1 MSPLNVNIEIS
12 YESKDEVN
20 FTKIEITEQV
30 PDIEVEKL
38 PDPPKLEKKASIVTN
53 RKISYVKL
61 MEERACDFTS
71 EHKGL
76 MWQLLEMGYTNF
88 ETNAA
93 LVIIGWKL
101 DDLIDML
108 EV

>member
-1 MSPLNVNIEIS
+1 
-12 YESKDEVN
+12 
-20 FTKIEITEQV
+20 V
-30 PDIEVEKL
+30 PDIEEEKL
-38 PDPPKLEKKASIVTN
+38 PDPPKLEKKASIVTS

-61 MEERACDFTS
+61 MEERACEFTS
-71 EHKGL
+71 ERKDL